1 MHAVLRLPL
10 KHLYLR
16 ARLKLSAVVRK
27 VKFEEKGNLEA
38 ERGGANSKLLLRE
51 RRVKQ
56 ASGEGCQRPA
66 DFESAVNLKIRIFL
80 RRSSLSGVS
89 LSEIPA

>member
-1 MHAVLRLPL
+1 MHAVLRVFTPN
-10 KHLYLR
+10 LYLR

-27 VKFEEKGNLEA
+27 VKFEEKGNLET

-51 RRVKQ
+51 RRVEQ

-66 DFESAVNLKIRIFL
+66 DFESAMQKHPLKFASNPL
-80 RRSSLSGVS
+80 
-89 LSEIPA
+89 